1 MVGSSRRRT
10 LRRRRA
16 NGGVTR
22 RSTQPAPGMDIVDRL
37 PPELLTEIHSHLGDA
52 DFLKRLAF
60 ASVCGA
66 SGHMFKQEA
75 PCLVLAGADGAD
87 HEEAKA
93 RVFSLA
99 ARRAAAV
106 RAPDPAMRGHV
117 VVGSSGGWLVTAD
130 AMGTLR
136 MVNPVTGAQ
145 ADLPAITTGSI
156 PFLAGGGNWRF
167 CLDVDAFRRIRSGGA
182 YAAMLILARTFG
194 SPAFATSSDP
204 AWRLAAPS
212 RDGVEDAIHH
222 RGQFYSISRSG
233 AVEAWARDG
242 DTGEFTSTTLAAGV
256 EEDGGDGKLLRRY
269 LAVAPDGRLMAVAKH
284 SKEVRTRVFFTV
296 MVLDEARRRW
306 EEAAGIGS
314 SALFVGVNASVCVPV
329 ALEYRGIRPNCIY
342 FTDHQVVEAYLCN
355 EHYREENNELREV
368 GVYSLKH
375 RKVDEI
381 VGLGKHQRWPPPAWF
396 TPSFL

>member
-1 MVGSSRRRT
+1 MVGSSRRST

-16 NGGVTR
+16 NGGVIR
-22 RSTQPAPGMDIVDRL
+22 RLTQPAPGIDIVDRL

-99 ARRAAAV
+99 SRRAAAV

-117 VVGSSGGWLVTAD
+117 VVGSSGG
-130 AMGTLR
+130 
-136 MVNPVTGAQ
+136 
-145 ADLPAITTGSI
+145 GSSR
-156 PFLAGGGNWRF
+156 PTRWGPCA
-167 CLDVDAFRRIRSGGA
+167 C

-256 EEDGGDGKLLRRY
+256 EEDGGGGKLLRRY

-306 EEAAGIGS
+306 EEAAGIGG